1 MSRDPSPNGDPP
13 KPDDF
18 EMYLE
23 PVDAS
28 ELNLEAVPTV
38 EAVLPPPR
46 WPGFGFWKA
55 VLFLLLFLVVTQ
67 GGAGLFAAAYV
78 FIAISNGVKLPLD
91 RPDFILLPEAH
102 GLVQATILFQTAL
115 TAAFAILMIRWN
127 AGKGWTRRV
136 ALRLPAHQH
145 VVLALIGLPALLVV
159 ALPLEKLVLRYLP
172 TMKDLG
178 LPFNM
183 EAVIKTTQAWP
194 WAIAVLAVGVGAAV
208 GEELWFRGF
217 MGQGLGARHGRLKAV
232 IICSLMF
239 GLIHVEPPQA
249 VMAVLMGVILHLSYL
264 ASRSLLIPMLLH
276 FLNNS
281 LAVLAISETGNVGV
295 LNSLEVSM
303 QHRPVI
309 FWAAAMLLLLV
320 VFLAFYQ
327 TRVRIVTPHG
337 TEAPYALYPHVE
349 LPPMSSSNKAIAGPL
364 PLLTVGLLIATTGL
378 FAAVWFG
385 L

>member
-1 MSRDPSPNGDPP
+1 MSPDPSPNGDPP

-23 PVDAS
+23 PVDPS
-28 ELNLEAVPTV
+28 ELNLESIPTV

-46 WPGFGFWKA
+46 RPGFGFWKA

-67 GGAGLFAAAYV
+67 GGAGLFATAYV
-78 FIAISNGVKLPLD
+78 FIAIANGVKLPLD
-91 RPDFILLPEAH
+91 RPDFILLPEAR

-115 TAAFAILMIRWN
+115 TAAFAILMLRLN
-127 AGKGWTRRV
+127 AGKGWTRRF
-136 ALRLPAHQH
+136 ALRAPPLQH
-145 VVLALIGLPALLVV
+145 LVLALIGMPALLVV
-159 ALPLEKLVLRYLP
+159 GLPLEKLALRHLP

-183 EAVIKTTQAWP
+183 EAVIKTTQSWP

-217 MGQGLGARHGRLKAV
+217 MGQGLGARLGRLKAV

-249 VMAVLMGVILHLSYL
+249 VMAVPMGVIFHLSYL

-281 LAVLAISETGNVGV
+281 IAVLAISETGNVGIA
-295 LNSLEVSM
+295 NSLEVSM
-303 QHRPVI
+303 QHQPVI

-327 TRVRIVTPHG
+327 TRVRIFTPHG
-337 TEAPYALYPHVE
+337 TEAPDALYPHVE
-349 LPPMSSSNKAIAGPL
+349 LPPTSSSNKAIAGPL
-364 PLLTVGLLIATTGL
+364 PLFTVGLLITTTGL